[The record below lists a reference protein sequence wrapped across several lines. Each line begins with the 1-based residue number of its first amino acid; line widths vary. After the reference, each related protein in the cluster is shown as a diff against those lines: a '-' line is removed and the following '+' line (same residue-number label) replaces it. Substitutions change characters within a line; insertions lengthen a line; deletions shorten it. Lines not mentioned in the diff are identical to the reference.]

1 MRSVLLSFLAV
12 ALFLSCA
19 HQPDSSGG
27 RLAEVEAPWVADCTR
42 LGVINET
49 ADAGDPFPFSA
60 TQKMI
65 RRVKARAAQLGAT
78 HLVWLH
84 KTRLSGSA
92 EAYRCPAQ

>member
-1 MRSVLLSFLAV
+1 MRSVFLSLAAL

-19 HQPDSSGG
+19 HQPETSSG
-27 RLAEVEAPWVADCTR
+27 RLAEVEAPWVVDCTR
-42 LGVINET
+42 VGVINET

-65 RRVKARAAQLGAT
+65 RRVKARAVQLGAT